1 MQNIS
6 LRAVCPEDAAFICR
20 LMNDPSVLASLHEP
34 STALSVWEE
43 AIPVWEED
51 PDEEDRIVLCDGL
64 PVGWIGVNSLL
75 TDMPYVKILIILPEY
90 QGRGAGTAAMGSILA
105 ELRSRG
111 YEKAALYT
119 NEDNFPARKCYEK
132 NGFAVVE
139 TLTEEMA
146 DGSIAGRV
154 RMEAN
159 L

>member
-1 MQNIS
+1 
-6 LRAVCPEDAAFICR
+6 
-20 LMNDPSVLASLHEP
+20 
-34 STALSVWEE
+34 
-43 AIPVWEED
+43 
-51 PDEEDRIVLCDGL
+51 
-64 PVGWIGVNSLL
+64 
-75 TDMPYVKILIILPEY
+75 
-90 QGRGAGTAAMGSILA
+90 MGSILA